1 MQISSRKLK
10 KLIIKAVPYVIFSY
24 AGNLI
29 GYAYRTAE
37 GNGFQQKIVP
47 FMSNLGTA
55 FAKVF
60 PSLHPFDILFGLV
73 LAGVMWLVMYVRS
86 KNRKKFR
93 QGVEYGSAVWGG
105 ERILSR
111 TWI

>member
-1 MQISSRKLK
+1 MQINTKKLK
-10 KLIIKAVPYVIFSY
+10 KLIIKSVPYVIFSY

-47 FMSNLGTA
+47 FMSGLGTA

-73 LAGVMWLVMYVRS
+73 LAGVMWLVI
-86 KNRKKFR
+86 RKVSGTLK
-93 QGVEYGSAVWGG
+93 
-105 ERILSR
+105 L
-111 TWI
+111 